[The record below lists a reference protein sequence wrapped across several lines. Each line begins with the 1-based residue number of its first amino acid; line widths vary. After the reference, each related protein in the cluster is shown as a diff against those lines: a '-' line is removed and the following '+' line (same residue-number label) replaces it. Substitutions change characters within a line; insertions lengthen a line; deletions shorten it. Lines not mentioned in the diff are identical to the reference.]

1 MPKNRPESLY
11 SAFRAVGT
19 SLVIVLSVW
28 PALASAA
35 ANPTPTG
42 ISLTPFEEQLSL
54 QSTDVVKTFDLTLSN
69 HTGVTQQLN
78 LTTEDFGVSNNNG
91 GIRLEKSSSYA
102 KRYGLAAWMSLAKPS
117 VILASNQS
125 ASVAVTI
132 SNRSSLT
139 PGGHYGAVVVG
150 INSNPNGS
158 NQVAINQQLL
168 SLVLVNKAGGDHY
181 DLALAKAVPNGNWR
195 QLPTAVQLQFN
206 NPGNIHVVPRGLVK
220 LVGPSGTIIAQGVI
234 NGQSAFIL
242 PGTNRYLGVPLT
254 TVATAKP
261 WPGPYRVVVQYR
273 YDGISVYSTKRYF
286 IDYINLGS
294 YFVLV
299 IIVILGLGGLWYKR
313 RNRS

>member
-1 MPKNRPESLY
+1 MPKNRHRSQH
-11 SAFRAVGT
+11 SGFRVIGIFLI
-19 SLVIVLSVW
+19 LVSSVW
-28 PALASAA
+28 PSLANAV

-54 QSTDVVKTFDLTLSN
+54 QPTDSAKTFDLSLSN
-69 HTGVTQQLN
+69 HTSATQQLN
-78 LTTEDFGVSNNNG
+78 LTTEDFGVSNDSG
-91 GIRLEKSSSYA
+91 GIRLEKSGSYA

-117 VILASNQS
+117 VILAPSQS
-125 ASVAVTI
+125 TSVVVTI

-150 INSNPNGS
+150 IDSNPGGS
-158 NQVAINQQLL
+158 NQVAVNQQLL
-168 SLVLVNKAGGDHY
+168 SLVLVNKTGGDHY

-220 LVGPSGTIIAQGVI
+220 LVGPSGTVIAQGVI

-242 PGTNRYLGVPLT
+242 PGTDRDLEVPLT
-254 TVATAKP
+254 TVATTKP

-273 YDGISVYSTKRYF
+273 YDGISVYATKRYF
-286 IDYINLGS
+286 VDYIDLGS
-294 YFVLV
+294 YFIFV
-299 IIVILGLGGLWYKR
+299 IVVILGLGSLWYKR
-313 RNRS
+313 RNRP